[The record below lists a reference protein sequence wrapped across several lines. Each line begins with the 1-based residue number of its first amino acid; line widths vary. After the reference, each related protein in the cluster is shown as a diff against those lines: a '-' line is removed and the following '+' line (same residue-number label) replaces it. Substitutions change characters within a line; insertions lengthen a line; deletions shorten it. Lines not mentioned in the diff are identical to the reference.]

1 MPYQNVMRYSLS
13 TNSPT
18 MEYNLSESRDN
29 PATDK
34 DGNDAT
40 RVRLIVE
47 GAVMSDGTTPDG
59 GAFTLSISDAR
70 AKKTDGS
77 SADPPWISLG
87 TEFMC
92 GFRPDVGY
100 IPQTAV
106 LDRKALE
113 RLGVDV
119 IRITLDPILLAE
131 GSTVY
136 FWVVEECNLD
146 PARTS

>member
-1 MPYQNVMRYSLS
+1 MPYRNVVRCSLS
-13 TNSPT
+13 ADNPT
-18 MEYNLSESRDN
+18 MEYNLTESRN
-29 PATDK
+29 SPSDK

-47 GAVMSDGTTPDG
+47 GAVKVDGTTPDE

-70 AKKTDGS
+70 AKKTDAS

-87 TEFMC
+87 AEFMC

-106 LDRKALE
+106 LDRKAPE
-113 RLGVDV
+113 RLGVDI
-119 IRITLDPILLAE
+119 IRITLDPIHLAE
-131 GSTVY
+131 GSTVH

-146 PARTS
+146 PNRTA